1 MGYAI
6 LNKPGGLPGHGCRS
20 NNTENVCVLYHE
32 ALKVKLLR
40 INMYRLFLFGK
51 DEGEN
56 YQNNSTH
63 PVIDAL
69 IIL

>member
-20 NNTENVCVLYHE
+20 NNTENVCVLFHE

-40 INMYRLFLFGK
+40 IHVQIVFIYLGRTQVK
-51 DEGEN
+51 
-56 YQNNSTH
+56 
-63 PVIDAL
+63 
-69 IIL
+69 IIRTIQLTP